1 MYVTIGEEQ
10 YQFGE
15 VEIYTSGEPIS
26 NFVVGFPFSMD
37 VDNITTLVTCNS
49 GSYDYSF
56 ASDSN
61 GAISLCFATPMA
73 EHSVFVRLETSNK
86 SLPDTSMEELYVEPT
101 KTR

>member
-37 VDNITTLVTCNS
+37 VEQSHNHRHLQ
-49 GSYDYSF
+49 
-56 ASDSN
+56 
-61 GAISLCFATPMA
+61 
-73 EHSVFVRLETSNK
+73 
-86 SLPDTSMEELYVEPT
+86 
-101 KTR
+101 